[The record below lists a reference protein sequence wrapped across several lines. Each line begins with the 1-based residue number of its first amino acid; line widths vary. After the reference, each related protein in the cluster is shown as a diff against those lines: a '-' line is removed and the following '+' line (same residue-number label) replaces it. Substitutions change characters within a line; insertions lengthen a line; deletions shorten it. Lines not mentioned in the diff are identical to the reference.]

1 MNLLKRKI
9 FIFFIFVIFI
19 FIESISF
26 ATYIN
31 ANETKIKSE
40 EEINQ
45 IIGTTEVCLTS
56 EEQEVLNLIN
66 EYRMENGLSELKPAN
81 KLQEVADL
89 KAKDLVEN
97 KYFSHVSENLGT
109 PFEMLKS
116 NNIDYAVAG
125 ENLAGNI
132 NSSKAVEAWI
142 NSPTHKAN
150 ILDEEFKYT
159 GISVVESPVYGKVFV
174 QIFVDI

>member
-1 MNLLKRKI
+1 MSLLKRKI

-19 FIESISF
+19 FIETISF

-31 ANETKIKSE
+31 ANETQIKSE
-40 EEINQ
+40 EDIDQ
-45 IIGTTEVCLTS
+45 IIGTTEVSLTS
-56 EEQEVLNLIN
+56 DEQEVLNLIN
-66 EYRMENGLSELKPAN
+66 EYRKENGFSELKPAN
-81 KLQEVADL
+81 KLQELADL

-97 KYFSHVSENLGT
+97 NYFSHVSENLGT

-116 NNIDYAVAG
+116 NNIDYIVAG

-132 NSSKAVEAWI
+132 NPSKAVEAWI

-150 ILDEEFKYT
+150 ILDEQFQYT
-159 GISVVESPVYGKVFV
+159 GISVIESPVYGKVFV

>member
-31 ANETKIKSE
+31 ANETKSE

-66 EYRMENGLSELKPAN
+66 EYRRENGLNELKPAN
-81 KLQEVADL
+81 RLQDVADL
-89 KAKDLVEN
+89 KANDLVEN
-97 KYFSHVSENLGT
+97 NYFSHVSENLGT
-109 PFEMLKS
+109 PFEMLES
-116 NNIDYAVAG
+116 NNIQYTVAG
-125 ENLAGNI
+125 ENLAGNV

>member
-31 ANETKIKSE
+31 ANETKSE

-45 IIGTTEVCLTS
+45 IIGTTEVYLTS

-66 EYRMENGLSELKPAN
+66 EYRRENGLNELKPAN
-81 KLQEVADL
+81 RLQDVADL
-89 KAKDLVEN
+89 KANDLVEN
-97 KYFSHVSENLGT
+97 NYFSHVSENLGT
-109 PFEMLKS
+109 PFEMLES
-116 NNIDYAVAG
+116 NNIQYTVAG
-125 ENLAGNI
+125 ENLAGNV

-159 GISVVESPVYGKVFV
+159 GISVVESPVYGKIFV

>member
-31 ANETKIKSE
+31 ANETKSE

-45 IIGTTEVCLTS
+45 IIGTTEVYLTS

-66 EYRMENGLSELKPAN
+66 EYRRENGLNELKPAN
-81 KLQEVADL
+81 RLQDVADL
-89 KAKDLVEN
+89 KANDLVEN
-97 KYFSHVSENLGT
+97 NYFSHVSENLGT
-109 PFEMLKS
+109 PFEMLES
-116 NNIDYAVAG
+116 NNIQYTVAG
-125 ENLAGNI
+125 ENLAGNV
-132 NSSKAVEAWI
+132 NSSKAVEAWT

>member
-31 ANETKIKSE
+31 ANETKSE

-45 IIGTTEVCLTS
+45 IIGTTEVYLTS

-66 EYRMENGLSELKPAN
+66 EYRRKNGLNELKPAN
-81 KLQEVADL
+81 RLQDVADL
-89 KAKDLVEN
+89 KANDLVEN
-97 KYFSHVSENLGT
+97 NYFSHVSENLGT
-109 PFEMLKS
+109 PFEMLES
-116 NNIDYAVAG
+116 NNIQYTVAG
-125 ENLAGNI
+125 ENLAGNV